1 MVQLPLAG
9 IVPPLNVTVVAV
21 LVTVPPHCGE
31 AGAAETVTPAGM
43 VSVKLTPVSG
53 VSLRLYRVMVTV
65 LVPPRGMAVGE
76 YDFVPYKAARTA
88 RLAVAGR

>member
-1 MVQLPLAG
+1 M
-9 IVPPLNVTVVAV
+9 
-21 LVTVPPHCGE
+21 
-31 AGAAETVTPAGM
+31 
-43 VSVKLTPVSG
+43 SVNATLVSG